1 MGKWIK
7 ENLVLISGIL
17 LPVLLVAGFFVLS
30 RAPTMLAEPP
40 GYDFILVGYHYD
52 YQHQTNYHLDFEV
65 RDGRLTGKAVPR
77 GKRQVNYNQQNAR
90 VFRYD
95 ATENTFDEIEYDL
108 PEGLDDLEEPAQI
121 DLGAAGDLRL
131 DKRLKSPDG
140 YQFEFVGYRGRGGLL
155 GEIFGMRRHYES
167 TYILKKDGAYF
178 DLPEPSTD
186 HYTYQYDLHFMGWV
200 LDEGPAQ

>member
-7 ENLVLISGIL
+7 QNLVLISGIL

-30 RAPTMLAEPP
+30 RAPAMLADPP
-40 GYDFILVGYHYD
+40 EYDFILVGYHYD
-52 YQHQTNYHLDFEV
+52 YQHESNYTLDFEV
-65 RDGRLTGKAVPR
+65 RDGHLTARAMPR
-77 GKRQVNYNQQNAR
+77 EGNQVNYTRQKAR

-95 ATENTFDEIEYDL
+95 ATGNRFEEIAYDL
-108 PEGLDDLEEPAQI
+108 PDGLDNLEEPARI
-121 DLGAAGDLRL
+121 ELGAVGALKL
-131 DKRLKSPDG
+131 DKRMKSPDG
-140 YQFEFVGYRGRGGLL
+140 YEFEFVGYRGRGGLL

-167 TYILKKDGAYF
+167 TYILKKDGAWF

-186 HYTYQYDLHFMGWV
+186 QYTYQYDLHFMGWV